1 MSEPD
6 RGRAEQPDRGRAEQ
20 PDRGRAEEPDRVVI
34 RDKRRIDPATGAV
47 RDIPAA
53 EPRAGDRS
61 EEAEANVP
69 KAQALLVEE
78 RTRDLQ
84 RVQAEY
90 ANYRKR
96 AERDRLAAADLGVG
110 RALSELL
117 PVLDDIDRA
126 AAHGDLTGGLKAVAD
141 HLDAALTKL
150 GLERFGEVG
159 EPFNPAMHEA
169 VMHAES
175 DEVTQPTCTSV
186 LRPGYRYRER
196 LLRPAMVGVTEPATP
211 APLPAPMGV
220 PEQAGD
226 ASADASPQPEAE
238 AAEGD
243 YPAPQGDPAT
253 QAE

>member
-1 MSEPD
+1 MTEPGPAVD
-6 RGRAEQPDRGRAEQ
+6 RDHT
-20 PDRGRAEEPDRVVI
+20 EEPDRVVI
-34 RDKRRIDPATGAV
+34 RDKRRIDPVTGAV
-47 RDIPAA
+47 RDISPAEA
-53 EPRAGDRS
+53 RAGERS

-96 AERDRLAAADLGVG
+96 AERDRLAAADSGVG
-110 RALSELL
+110 RVLAELV

-126 AAHGDLTGGLKAVAD
+126 ASHGDLTGGLKAVAD
-141 HLDAALTKL
+141 HLDTVLTKI

-159 EPFNPAMHEA
+159 EPFNPALHEA

-175 DEVTQPTCTSV
+175 DDVTQPTCTSV

-196 LLRPAMVGVTEPATP
+196 LLRPAMVGVTEPPAPATP
-211 APLPAPMGV
+211 STD
-220 PEQAGD
+220 PEIETPERAETLDGD
-226 ASADASPQPEAE
+226 ASPMQEADE
-238 AAEGD
+238 AAEAD
-243 YPAPQGDPAT
+243 YPATPGEPGERAD
-253 QAE
+253 

>member
-1 MSEPD
+1 MSQATPD
-6 RGRAEQPDRGRAEQ
+6 RDHT
-20 PDRGRAEEPDRVVI
+20 EEPDRVVI
-34 RDKRRIDPATGAV
+34 RDKRRIDPVTGAV
-47 RDIPAA
+47 RDLPA
-53 EPRAGDRS
+53 EPRTRNGS
-61 EEAEANVP
+61 EEAEADVP

-96 AERDRLAAADLGVG
+96 AERDRLAAADQGAG
-110 RALSELL
+110 RVLAELV

-126 AAHGDLTGGLKAVAD
+126 ASHGDLTGGLKAVAD
-141 HLDAALTKL
+141 HLDTVLTKL

-159 EPFNPAMHEA
+159 EPFNPAVHEA

-175 DEVTQPTCTSV
+175 DEVTEPTCTSV
-186 LRPGYRYRER
+186 LRPGYRYRDR
-196 LLRPAMVGVTEPATP
+196 LLRPAMVGVTEPPVP
-211 APLPAPMGV
+211 AAPHSTGV
-220 PEQAGD
+220 ESDKPEQAEALD
-226 ASADASPQPEAE
+226 ADASPMQGADE

-243 YPAPQGDPAT
+243 HPTAHGEPGE

>member
-1 MSEPD
+1 MSQATPD
-6 RGRAEQPDRGRAEQ
+6 RDHP
-20 PDRGRAEEPDRVVI
+20 EEPDRVVI
-34 RDKRRIDPATGAV
+34 RDKRRIDPVTGAV

-53 EPRAGDRS
+53 PRTSNGS
-61 EEAEANVP
+61 EEAEADVP

-96 AERDRLAAADLGVG
+96 AERDRLAAADQGIG
-110 RALSELL
+110 RVLAELV

-126 AAHGDLTGGLKAVAD
+126 ASHGDLTGGLKAVAD
-141 HLDAALTKL
+141 HLDTVLTKL
-150 GLERFGEVG
+150 GLDRFGEVG
-159 EPFNPAMHEA
+159 EPFNPAVHEA

-186 LRPGYRYRER
+186 LRPGYRYRDR
-196 LLRPAMVGVTEPATP
+196 LLRPAMVGVTEPAAP
-211 APLPAPMGV
+211 APLPTDAPMDA
-220 PEQAGD
+220 PEQAGE
-226 ASADASPQPEAE
+226 ASADALPQPEAE

-243 YPAPQGDPAT
+243 HPAAHGDPAT

>member
-1 MSEPD
+1 MSQPTPD
-6 RGRAEQPDRGRAEQ
+6 RE
-20 PDRGRAEEPDRVVI
+20 RAEEPDRVVI
-34 RDKRRIDPATGAV
+34 RDKRRIDPVTGAV
-47 RDIPAA
+47 RDIPA
-53 EPRAGDRS
+53 EPRTGDGS

-126 AAHGDLTGGLKAVAD
+126 ASHGDLTGGLKAVAD
-141 HLDAALTKL
+141 HLDAVLDKL
-150 GLERFGEVG
+150 GLERFGDVG
-159 EPFNPAMHEA
+159 DPFNPAVHEA

-175 DEVTQPTCTSV
+175 DDVTQPTCTSV

-196 LLRPAMVGVTEPATP
+196 LLRPAMVGVTEPPAEATTRPDAKPDTP
-211 APLPAPMGV
+211 APPDVTGSDATPPPQVDVGAERSFASDQGEPA
-220 PEQAGD
+220 EQA
-226 ASADASPQPEAE
+226 E
-238 AAEGD
+238 
-243 YPAPQGDPAT
+243 
-253 QAE
+253 

>member
-1 MSEPD
+1 VTEPTRD
-6 RGRAEQPDRGRAEQ
+6 GH
-20 PDRGRAEEPDRVVI
+20 AEEPDRVVI

-53 EPRAGDRS
+53 EPRRGDPS

-110 RALSELL
+110 RVLAELV

-126 AAHGDLTGGLKAVAD
+126 ASHGDLTGGLKAVAD
-141 HLDAALTKL
+141 HLDTVLTKV

-159 EPFNPAMHEA
+159 EPFNPAVHEA

-196 LLRPAMVGVTEPATP
+196 LLRPAMVGVTEPPAEAVPTP
-211 APLPAPMGV
+211 AA
-220 PEQAGD
+220 
-226 ASADASPQPEAE
+226 AE
-238 AAEGD
+238 ADPPVPAAAVSDARPPREADLGAERD
-243 YPAPQGDPAT
+243 SPSNQGEPGER
-253 QAE
+253 AE